1 MSWFQPAEKCCTP
14 VSLLH
19 DHGKGTLKQKIIS
32 SQSSPSSLEPKLQ
45 SSEHL
50 SWWLTMR
57 AHKKSVVHFSS
68 WKKATYSRRCNT
80 LVLFGATLAGLYSYL
95 LSLFVSIQKAWLW
108 QTHTVGYVKYW
119 SEQPWDNPGATRNQK
134 GDPEKGKRV
143 LQSSSNGQGMM
154 GYITLCGWPALLF
167 GQPLVAVTLGCPQ
180 EPSPLTAVSQLS
192 NTCLNLNSLEK
203 AVWQDTVLQKH
214 RGYAR
219 QFREGRVLLLPN

>member
-1 MSWFQPAEKCCTP
+1 MGNSGLILETGRGNEPGSGSHTQPADSSPRELQQDLPAPCPGFSHQRNALCYHYYMTMR
-14 VSLLH
+14 H
-19 DHGKGTLKQKIIS
+19 TLKQKIIS

-68 WKKATYSRRCNT
+68 WKKATYSRCCNT

-108 QTHTVGYVKYW
+108 CETHTVGYVKYW

-134 GDPEKGKRV
+134 GDPEKGKECCRA
-143 LQSSSNGQGMM
+143 LQMDREWWATSHYADDLHFSLAN
-154 GYITLCGWPALLF
+154 LL
-167 GQPLVAVTLGCPQ
+167 
-180 EPSPLTAVSQLS
+180 
-192 NTCLNLNSLEK
+192 
-203 AVWQDTVLQKH
+203 
-214 RGYAR
+214 
-219 QFREGRVLLLPN
+219 